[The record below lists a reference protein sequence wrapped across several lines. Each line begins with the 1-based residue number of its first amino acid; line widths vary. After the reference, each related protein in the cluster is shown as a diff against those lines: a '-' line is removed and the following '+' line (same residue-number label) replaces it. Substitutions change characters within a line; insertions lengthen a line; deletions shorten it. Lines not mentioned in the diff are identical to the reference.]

1 MACTG
6 CWRESRGREAEA
18 GGARAE
24 EQMLLDEGRRRRS
37 GAVVLYSPASSS
49 EAEGIHGRM
58 GLHWLVGDAK
68 RGGGRV
74 GRVDWMDWIG
84 DPEEGETR
92 WS

>member
-1 MACTG
+1 
-6 CWRESRGREAEA
+6 
-18 GGARAE
+18 
-24 EQMLLDEGRRRRS
+24 MLLDEGRRRRS

-68 RGGGRV
+68 RGGGGV

-84 DPEEGETR
+84 GPEEGGDQVELVAAERRVDGT
-92 WS
+92 SP